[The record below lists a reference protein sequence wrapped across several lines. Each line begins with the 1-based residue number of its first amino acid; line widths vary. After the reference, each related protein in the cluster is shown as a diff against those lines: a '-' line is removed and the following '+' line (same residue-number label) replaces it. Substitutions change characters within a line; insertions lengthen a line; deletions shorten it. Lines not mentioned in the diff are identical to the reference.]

1 MNAVVIGGSKGVGL
15 AISNQ
20 FARVY
25 ENICIVSRSKENL
38 DKAATSISEVKS
50 KIISYQGDIAEKD
63 FSSKFANHLESIKF
77 GNVDVLICNA
87 GGPPQKLF
95 IETSETD
102 WESVIETSLLGQI
115 RIVREFIPEM
125 VKNNYGRVIF
135 ISSTVA
141 KEPSPAMV
149 LSATAR
155 SGLSAFVKSV
165 STEFAKFNITMN
177 VVCLGGVLTDRLESL
192 IADTAHKQNMD
203 QSDVR
208 ANLVKGIPIGRF
220 ATPKEIADFVSF
232 LASEK
237 ASYITGT
244 SIPIDGGLTKGFF

>member
-20 FARVY
+20 FAREY
-25 ENICIVSRSKENL
+25 ENICIVSRSEENL
-38 DKAATSISEVKS
+38 EEACTSIGKVKS
-50 KIISYQGDIAEKD
+50 KIFSYQGDIAEKD
-63 FSSKFANHLESIKF
+63 FASKLANYLNSKNF
-77 GNVDVLICNA
+77 GNVNVLICNA

-102 WESVIETSLLGQI
+102 WESVVETSLLGQI
-115 RIVREFIPEM
+115 RVVREFIPEM
-125 VKNNYGRVIF
+125 VKNNFGRIIF

-141 KEPSPAMV
+141 KEPSPVMV
-149 LSATAR
+149 LSSTAR
-155 SGLSAFVKSV
+155 SGISAFAKAV
-165 STEFAKFNITMN
+165 SSEFAKFNITMN

-192 IADTAHKQNMD
+192 ITDTAHKQNLD
-203 QSDVR
+203 HSVVR

-220 ATPKEIADFVSF
+220 AAPKEIADFVSF
-232 LASEK
+232 LASKK

>member
-15 AISNQ
+15 AISTQ

-25 ENICIVSRSKENL
+25 ENICIVSRSKESLN
-38 DKAATSISEVKS
+38 KAATSISEVKS

-63 FSSKFANHLESIKF
+63 FSSKFANHLKSIKF

-102 WESVIETSLLGQI
+102 WDSVIETSLLGQI
-115 RIVREFIPEM
+115 RVVREFIPEM
-125 VKNNYGRVIF
+125 VNNNYGRVIF

-165 STEFAKFNITMN
+165 SSEFAKFNITMN